1 MFLAI
6 EGLIDP
12 ATVAVLREESAALA
26 FEDGAKTAGRFA
38 REVKANDQ
46 AAASPARD
54 AVLEVVTRALQANP
68 LFAAAARPKAMTP
81 LILSRYRMGQTYG
94 LHVDDAVMG
103 GVRTDIFFTLF
114 LSEPDSYDGG
124 ALIIEDSLESRAV
137 KLAAGSVF
145 LYPSTTLHRVEPVTA
160 GERLVVVGWVQSRI
174 RSAEKREILFDLDR
188 SIAELHASAGKSAV
202 FDTLCKT
209 RSNLLRMWAEA

>member
-12 ATVAVLREESAALA
+12 ATVAVLREEAAGLT

-46 AAASPARD
+46 AAASPERD
-54 AVLEVVTRALQANP
+54 AVLNMVSQALQAHP

-81 LILSRYRMGQTYG
+81 LILSRYRAGQTYG
-94 LHVDDAVMG
+94 LHVDDALMG
-103 GVRTDIFFTLF
+103 GVRTDISFTLF
-114 LSEPDSYDGG
+114 LSPPETYDGG
-124 ALIIEDSLESRAV
+124 ALIIEDSLEARAV
-137 KLAAGSVF
+137 KLSAGSVF

-174 RSAEKREILFDLDR
+174 RAAEKREILFDLDR
-188 SIAELHASAGKSAV
+188 SIAELHASAGKSAL